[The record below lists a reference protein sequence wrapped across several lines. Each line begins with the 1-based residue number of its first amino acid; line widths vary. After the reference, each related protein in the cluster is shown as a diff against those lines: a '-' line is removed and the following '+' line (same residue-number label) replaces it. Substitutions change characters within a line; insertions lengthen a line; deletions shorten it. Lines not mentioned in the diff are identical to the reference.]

1 MTSRRR
7 FLLQPGVVALAGTF
21 LGTGRVRAASELPF
35 ATRFKGVDRF
45 NALVAQ
51 ATKEKW
57 VDLPIGERIATFG
70 KAMRSTPYVSY
81 TLEIDDHIEAPSVNF
96 NGLDCWSFFEISLG
110 LARMIARKQATY
122 TPDDLLREILFTRYR
137 GGVCTGNYLER
148 IHYLEEWFFDNE
160 ARGVVENITRKLG
173 HAQPILGRKCQE
185 MTILWKTYRY
195 LRNNPELRPKMG
207 KLEET
212 ISQLP
217 VYCIP
222 KDKVHLIEKDL
233 KNGDILGIA
242 TKGQGAYCSHVG
254 LAYRTDDGVL
264 RLMHASS
271 QKDFKRVVVDKS
283 ISDYLKK
290 FSGHLGVIVAR
301 AREIDATVTDYD
313 TYRANLE
320 KLTGGRGVIKGKA
333 F

>member
-7 FLLQPGVVALAGTF
+7 FLSFAGAALA
-21 LGTGRVRAASELPF
+21 VSPAYSAESALPF
-35 ATRFKGVDRF
+35 KTRFKGEDRF
-45 NALVAQ
+45 HALVAQ
-51 ATKEKW
+51 SQKEGW
-57 VDLPIGERIATFG
+57 AELPIGDRILRFG

-110 LARMIARKQATY
+110 MARMIGRKLASY
-122 TPDDLLREILFTRYR
+122 SPDDLLREIEFTRYR
-137 GGVCTGNYLER
+137 GGVCTGHYLER
-148 IHYLEEWFFDNE
+148 LHYLEEWFFDDE
-160 ARGVVENITRKLG
+160 ARGVVDNITRKLG
-173 HAQPILGRKCQE
+173 HAQPILGRRCQE

-195 LRNNPELRPKMG
+195 LRNNPEYRPKMA

-233 KNGDILGIA
+233 KDGDILGIA
-242 TKGQGAYCSHVG
+242 TKGQGSFCSHVG
-254 LAYRTDDGVL
+254 LGIRTDDGVY
-264 RLMHASS
+264 RFMHASS
-271 QKDFKRVVVDKS
+271 QKDYKRVVVDKS
-283 ISDYLKK
+283 LSDYLKR
-290 FSGHLGVIVAR
+290 FSSHLGVIVGR
-301 AREIDATVTDYD
+301 AREIDATVTDRAI
-313 TYRANLE
+313 YRTNLE
-320 KLTGGRGVIKGKA
+320 KLTGGRGVISTTK

>member
-7 FLLQPGVVALAGTF
+7 LLASAGALFAPA
-21 LGTGRVRAASELPF
+21 LLSPAHAASELPF

-45 NALVAQ
+45 NALVEQ
-51 ATKEKW
+51 AKKENW
-57 VDLPIGERIATFG
+57 AALPIGDRIARFG

-96 NGLDCWSFFEISLG
+96 NGLDCWSFFETSLG
-110 LARMIARKQATY
+110 LARMIARKQETY
-122 TPDDLLREILFTRYR
+122 TPDDLLREVQFTRYR

-148 IHYLEEWFFDNE
+148 IHYLAEWYFDNE
-160 ARGVVENITRKLG
+160 ARGVVDNITRKLG
-173 HAQPILGRKCQE
+173 HAQPITGRKCQE

-195 LRNNPELRPKMG
+195 LRNNPELRPKMA

-222 KDKVHLIEKDL
+222 KAKVHLVEKDL
-233 KNGDILGIA
+233 KDGDILGIA
-242 TKGQGAYCSHVG
+242 TRGQGAFCSHVG
-254 LAYRTDDGVL
+254 IGVRTDDGVF
-264 RLMHASS
+264 RIMHASS
-271 QKDFKRVVVDKS
+271 QKDYKRVIVDKS
-283 ISDYLKK
+283 ISEYLKK
-290 FSGHLGVIVAR
+290 FSSHLGVIVGR
-301 AREIDATVTDYD
+301 AKEIDATVTDFD

-320 KLTGGRGVIKGKA
+320 KLTGGRGVVKGKV